1 MGVKFSQLKPSKYFG
16 LLHHTPYVN
25 DFQTFN
31 KYLQS
36 YYPTTVL
43 SEKIYDIL
51 GVSIY
56 SDPSYIFSG
65 DQDTQ
70 LPRIYAPVLYREYFV
85 NSHDF
90 RCQSTGGATKIHPAL
105 VIPRPY
111 VAYIGPK
118 SRTERPRKTK
128 IGSR

>member
-43 SEKIYDIL
+43 SEKKYDIL

-56 SDPSYIFSG
+56 SDPYP
-65 DQDTQ
+65 T
-70 LPRIYAPVLYREYFV
+70 YFQGTRTP
-85 NSHDF
+85 NSPG
-90 RCQSTGGATKIHPAL
+90 STPL
-105 VIPRPY
+105 SC
-111 VAYIGPK
+111 IGN
-118 SRTERPRKTK
+118 TL
-128 IGSR
+128 